1 MGQYATASGKLS
13 RSGQSDVPE
22 LLALRESLGAYF
34 SAADT
39 TIMLLRQAWET
50 TSTQEAALL
59 KSKAQLHVSDIAGL
73 KLIDVSLALDRLLET
88 VAEVA
93 RGLQEKGTRVTR
105 TTSTALI
112 LGSLLLALL
121 ELFGQRVPTASAP
134 AASPTRPEFSPQASS
149 SMLSHADED
158 QAEKLSFPKL

>member
-1 MGQYATASGKLS
+1 M
-13 RSGQSDVPE
+13 PE

-59 KSKAQLHVSDIAGL
+59 KSKAQLHVSDIAGM

-105 TTSTALI
+105 TASTALI
-112 LGSLLLALL
+112 LGSLLLAL
-121 ELFGQRVPTASAP
+121 
-134 AASPTRPEFSPQASS
+134 
-149 SMLSHADED
+149 
-158 QAEKLSFPKL
+158 